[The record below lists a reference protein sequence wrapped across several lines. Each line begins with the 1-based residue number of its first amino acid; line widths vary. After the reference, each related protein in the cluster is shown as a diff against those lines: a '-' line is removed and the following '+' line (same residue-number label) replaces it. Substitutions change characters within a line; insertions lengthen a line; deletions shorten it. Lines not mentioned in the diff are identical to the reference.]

1 LASHKTFM
9 ALALLESQK
18 ALPACLPNP
27 PVGCVLV
34 RNGQIVASGYT
45 RAPGE
50 HHAEADALAKI
61 VEPMT
66 GLTAYVT
73 LEPCSFQGRTP
84 SCADELIKQGIEKVV
99 VALVDPDPRNNG
111 RGLKKLCQAGV
122 EVVQGVYA
130 EKVSEFLGTYL
141 YQADSDL
148 KSDDGPHE

>member
-1 LASHKTFM
+1 MASHETFM

-34 RNGQIVASGYT
+34 RNEQVVSSGYT

-50 HHAEADALAKI
+50 YHAEADALAKI
-61 VEPMT
+61 VEPMR

-73 LEPCSFQGRTP
+73 LEPCSFHGRTP
-84 SCADELIKQGIEKVV
+84 SCADELVKHGIEKVV

-111 RGLKKLCQAGV
+111 QGLKKLSRAGV

-130 EKVSEFLGTYL
+130 DKVGEFLETYL
-141 YQADSDL
+141 YHADSEL
-148 KSDDGPHE
+148 KSND